1 MDFKKVSDFFG
12 GTIFPAEYRVDL
24 QDSDRRITE
33 LEKAILLPPTIR
45 DQASIILLRLIHS
58 AMSGDLA
65 RADSCLERLSQLPDR
80 ELGPSWPIRWDA
92 YSFYITCLKRVPP
105 ILRFWTGR
113 NNQISVLR
121 DYGLSVQ
128 DSRRRQINLKAHL
141 RNEIQNQL
149 DKLEYHVIYDV
160 FDFHSYLWMQAFE
173 HHPQYPDRF
182 LGFMFDSSE
191 PSSPATID
199 SAHDLG
205 LTKTAACLKKLTLQ
219 YLLAGA
225 SKNATA
231 ALHDLE
237 ASDEKIFPV
246 ALNLMP
252 HGRDLGW
259 DNEAMDSIETSL
271 APQNADLARSCYLE
285 AYHLFEAAGSHAGMG
300 AVSLRYAC
308 IDHVQAIEEMRRA
321 TDGSTAQLLENAREH
336 LQNAVQ
342 LCSGDN
348 THSLI
353 VSGHILM
360 LNISNDR
367 HQDVLSQA
375 YEIGDRC
382 RPIDNVGVSQ
392 FLGMLLLRLGRKFFL
407 LPSGV
412 QRALICCDCAEV
424 CCYAFRDPYLQL
436 SAVVSLAA
444 FQRKNGNVPTAT
456 AHIEH
461 GRTLLDQAADHID
474 RLSAHADTPDHRHIL
489 KSVRANCISGFN
501 SLARSISSSSQRA
514 RQNVQNPA
522 DTVQGE
528 SSLEAMLNVL
538 SSLSTDPSLKAS
550 ADGLPRI
557 ETFIAPLR
565 AIFQEANEGRR
576 TKLRMNADIDAV
588 DDCLKQAL
596 LQIEAVSLPC
606 RSSEVDIYQIALLR
620 QLGEFDRALQLLP
633 LTMPR
638 WLGGQGGN
646 DSITGNLAPDISRL
660 TSRRRR
666 QDAKRYISLCFI
678 TKEWGLGSKLLGQVE
693 QTIPDYLNEVRSA
706 LSPHGWMDM
715 FWIGCIHEHSGNLPS
730 ALTWYIDAFQTVE
743 TNYRRLADINER
755 RNLYDTVHSNELFFG
770 LARVAWL
777 LSQLED
783 QDEPVINL
791 DQWQLTPAQW
801 KEQVLRFLDMG
812 HLRALL
818 DLLIA
823 EQATDREQLQNW
835 SEYSCQLRDH
845 ELRAFGTHLP
855 PLDKAGSSTTDVAE
869 TKLEY
874 LEKIQARLKAELE
887 PISLTKLVPDVE
899 VTASLNEMIYNSIAT
914 DALVVHINI
923 SRDGLLILCIS
934 SNGIENI
941 CFDEI
946 TDIEVEKHI
955 FRCLKLFRDGEN
967 GKMPDLSSCQEALI
981 NISNIVIE
989 PISQYLRTRD
999 HIMFVPSRS
1008 LNKFPFS
1015 ALTLDGQPL
1024 FLTKDVSMCPSI
1036 AALGRLVKRQR
1047 DIEGSV
1053 GVVYNDAKGP
1063 RPLPLSAAASVL
1075 IARAFD
1081 TVPRPTTVAS
1091 HKDFSSLY
1099 EQSSIMFIATH
1110 GTQHKQSA
1118 WQSTL
1123 ALNPPFRVLDLSRMR
1138 SSAALVIFE
1147 ACVSGLGEETVG
1159 DDMLGFSHIVL
1170 SSGASA
1176 FLGALWTPEKNKAE
1190 EAIKS
1195 VSIVR
1200 CWRTAQLQLYEA
1212 NASRAISTFQEMADQ
1227 CQEAEKAQKQPD
1239 GTKRPAL
1246 VSRSQSKRFQNALRS
1261 MVETIETEGVDYKHP
1276 FYWAP
1281 YVLVGNGGL
1290 LV

>member
-12 GTIFPAEYRVDL
+12 GTIFPDEYRVAL

-33 LEKAILLPPTIR
+33 LETAILLSPDVR
-45 DQASIILLRLIHS
+45 DQASTILLRLIHS
-58 AMSGDLA
+58 VMSGDLA
-65 RADSCLERLSQLPDR
+65 RADGCLNRLSQLPDR
-80 ELGPSWPIRWDA
+80 ELGPSWPFRWDA

-105 ILRFWTGR
+105 ILRFCTGR
-113 NNQISVLR
+113 NNQIGVLR
-121 DYGLSVQ
+121 DYELSVR
-128 DSRRRQINLKAHL
+128 DSRRRQINQKAHL

-149 DKLEYHVIYDV
+149 DKLEYHVIYDIS
-160 FDFHSYLWMQAFE
+160 DFHSYLLMQAFE
-173 HHPQYPDRF
+173 HHPRYPDHF
-182 LGFMFDSSE
+182 LGIMFDSAE
-191 PSSPATID
+191 PCSPATID

-205 LTKTAACLKKLTLQ
+205 LTKTAAYLKKLTLQ

-231 ALHDLE
+231 ALQDLE
-237 ASDEKIFPV
+237 ALYIRQEDFVGEANVKLVQGDNYFSLPFTSPV
-246 ALNLMP
+246 ALNLVP

-259 DNEAMDSIETSL
+259 DNAAMDSIETSL
-271 APQNADLARSCYLE
+271 APQNADLARSCYVE

-308 IDHVQAIEEMRRA
+308 IDHVQAIDGMRRA
-321 TDGSTAQLLENAREH
+321 TDGSIAQLLENAREH

-342 LCSGDN
+342 LFSGDN

-360 LNISNDR
+360 LNITSDR

-375 YEIGDRC
+375 YQIGDRC
-382 RPIDNVGVSQ
+382 RAIDNVSVSQ
-392 FLGMLLLRLGRKFFL
+392 FLGMLLLRLGRKFSL
-407 LPSGV
+407 LPSGR
-412 QRALICCDCAEV
+412 QKALICCYCAEV

-444 FQRKNGNVPTAT
+444 FQCKSGNVPTAI

-461 GRTLLDQAADHID
+461 GRTLLNQAADHIE
-474 RLSAHADTPDHRHIL
+474 RLLAHTDTPDHRHIL
-489 KSVRANCISGFN
+489 KSVRANCIN
-501 SLARSISSSSQRA
+501 
-514 RQNVQNPA
+514 
-522 DTVQGE
+522 
-528 SSLEAMLNVL
+528 
-538 SSLSTDPSLKAS
+538 PSLKAS
-550 ADGLPRI
+550 ADELLRI
-557 ETFIAPLR
+557 ETLVAPLR
-565 AIFQEANEGRR
+565 AMFQEANEGRR
-576 TKLRMNADIDAV
+576 TKSRMDADIDAA

-596 LQIEAVSLPC
+596 LRIETVRLPC
-606 RSSEVDIYQIALLR
+606 RSSEVDTYQIVLL
-620 QLGEFDRALQLLP
+620 QQ
-633 LTMPR
+633 
-638 WLGGQGGN
+638 
-646 DSITGNLAPDISRL
+646 LAPDISGL
-660 TSRRRR
+660 TSQKRR
-666 QDAKRYISLCFI
+666 QDAQRYISLCFV
-678 TKEWGLGSKLLGQVE
+678 TKEWGLRFKLLGQVE
-693 QTIPDYLNEVRSA
+693 QTIPDYLNEIRSA
-706 LSPHGWMDM
+706 LGPHDWMDM
-715 FWIGCIHEHSGNLPS
+715 FWIGCIHEHSGNLMS

-743 TNYRRLADINER
+743 TNYKRLADINER
-755 RNLYDTVHSNELFFG
+755 RNMYDTIHSSELFFG

-777 LSQLED
+777 FSQSED
-783 QDEPVINL
+783 QEEPVIDL

-801 KEQVLRFLDMG
+801 KEQVLRFLDVG
-812 HLRALL
+812 HSRALL

-835 SEYSCQLRDH
+835 SEYSYQLREH
-845 ELRAFGTHLP
+845 ELMAFGTHSRQ
-855 PLDKAGSSTTDVAE
+855 LDQTESSTTDAAE
-869 TKLEY
+869 TKHEY
-874 LEKIQARLKAELE
+874 LGEIQARLKAELE

-914 DALVVHINI
+914 DAPVVHVNI
-923 SRDGLLILCIS
+923 SRDGLLILCINS
-934 SNGIENI
+934 SGIENI
-941 CFDEI
+941 RFDEI

-955 FRCLKLFRDGEN
+955 FRCLQLFRDGEN

-981 NISNIVIE
+981 DISNIIVE
-989 PISQYLRTRD
+989 SISQYLKTRD
-999 HIMFVPSRS
+999 HIIFVPSRS

-1024 FLTKDVSMCPSI
+1024 FLTKDVSMCPSL

-1063 RPLPLSAAASVL
+1063 RPLPLSAAASVQ

-1081 TVPRPTTVAS
+1081 TVPCPTTVAS

-1099 EQSSIMFIATH
+1099 EQSNVVFIATH

-1147 ACVSGLGEETVG
+1147 ACVSSLGEETVG
-1159 DDMLGFSHIVL
+1159 NDMLGFSHIVL

-1176 FLGALWTPEKNKAE
+1176 FLGALWSVSDEASALLMVYFFRALKDARESKAKE
-1190 EAIKS
+1190 GIKP

-1212 NASRAISTFQEMADQ
+1212 HASSAISTFQEMADQ
-1227 CQEAEKAQKQPD
+1227 CQDAEKAQKQPD

-1246 VSRSQSKRFQNALRS
+1246 ISRSQSKRFRNALRS
-1261 MVETIETEGVDYKHP
+1261 MVETIETEGANYKHP

-1281 YVLVGNGGL
+1281 YVLVGNGEVACLGTHAVSSRMLGPSWRRL
-1290 LV
+1290 LALSWLFLRTLH